1 MNKVVVSLSLASAI
15 VLAENTA
22 VDLEKLNADIEAAK
36 AEKKAVEDKL
46 KALQAKIPQDTR
58 LITHTELGYIETSG
72 NTNTQTFNL
81 DANAKKEW
89 GNHAGKIT
97 FDGQYAR
104 QNQIE
109 TKNKFFTELSYDY
122 SFSKHFAFNY
132 LIGYKKDKFSG
143 FDFQFYTGPGAKYK
157 ALKSEAH
164 ELSFDGNILYALDRY
179 EQVNFDVNGTIIAY
193 PNPDNIPADPT
204 KTVAA
209 YNDQYASYRLKAVYG
224 WKIFSSLKFD
234 QELTFRGSVET
245 PENYFFYSKSALTTK
260 FSDILSGGL
269 SYKIDYTNI
278 PAEAKEPTDTTFTAN
293 LIIDY

>member
-1 MNKVVVSLSLASAI
+1 MKKVVVSLSLVSAV
-15 VLAENTA
+15 VLAEDTA
-22 VDLEKLNADIEAAK
+22 VDLEKLNAQIAVAK
-36 AEKKAVEDKL
+36 SEKKAAEDKL
-46 KALQAKIPQDTR
+46 KALEAKIPQDTR

-89 GNHAGKIT
+89 GNHTGKII
-97 FDGQYAR
+97 FDGQYAT

-122 SFSKHFAFNY
+122 SLSKHFAFNY

-143 FDFQFYTGPGAKYK
+143 FDYQFYTGPGAKYK
-157 ALKSEAH
+157 ALKTTNH
-164 ELSFDGNILYALDRY
+164 ELAFDGNILYALDSY
-179 EQVNFDVNGTIIAY
+179 EQVNFDASGNLIAY
-193 PNPDNIPADPT
+193 PNPNNIPADPT

-209 YNDQYASYRLKAVYG
+209 YNDQYASYRVKGVYN
-224 WKIFSSLKFD
+224 WQIFSNLKFD
-234 QELTFRGSVET
+234 QELTFRGSFET
-245 PENYFFYSKSALTTK
+245 EENYFVYSKSALTTK
-260 FSDILSGGL
+260 FSDILSGGV

-278 PAEAKEPTDTTFTAN
+278 PADSKEPTDTTFTAN